1 MDHKDL
7 HALLEKTVN
16 GLGFEVVDLELPP
29 RKGGL
34 VRVFIDRP
42 GGINVD
48 HCVAV
53 SNHLARLFAV
63 EAVDYGRLEVSSP
76 GLDRRLR
83 QPKDFRRFEGKRAR
97 VRMRVPIQGRKNF
110 VGILRGVS
118 EAQLNLEVDGAI
130 LPLELAQ
137 VEKARL
143 VPNLSGDR
151 V

>member
-1 MDHKDL
+1 MDQRAL
-7 HALLEKTVN
+7 STLLEKTVD

-42 GGINVD
+42 GGVNVD
-48 HCVAV
+48 DCVAV
-53 SNHLARLFAV
+53 SNHLSRLLTV
-63 EAVDYGRLEVSSP
+63 EGVDFGRLEVSSP

-83 QPKDFRRFEGKRAR
+83 RPKDFRRFEGERAR

-137 VEKARL
+137 VDKARL
-143 VPNLSGDR
+143 VPNL
-151 V
+151 